1 MEATEELWWLMR
13 SGSGARA
20 PVDVCMKKSMDFIC
34 YMFVALMLAIYD
46 IVVLKK
52 YAVVVAWKMIVII

>member
-1 MEATEELWWLMR
+1 MEATEESWWLMR

-20 PVDVCMKKSMDFIC
+20 PVDVCMKKSMAFIC

-46 IVVLKK
+46 IVVLKE
-52 YAVVVAWKMIVII
+52 YAVV